1 MSSSQSDQNAKAA
14 APAGKPVSMG
24 DVAKKITSRTTDLL
38 AMAIVLAAS
47 LTFGSQIIWWWQN
60 DAPPPSPAGNPALAP
75 PGWEDGQQSVDLEFG
90 DLPLALTRQTV
101 VGDQPAAIEALV
113 GHCRSI
119 VQAAAAP
126 ANDPDEA
133 EIRLLERIADLTPIA
148 QETGA
153 WQVFVVDD
161 RFPFVAAVTLAVSRR
176 PTEKNAATDADLS
189 RRLICYGLAMPAGEQ
204 LWTLL
209 IVKGA
214 PAGSNSSAG
223 SPDIPLPPGAARTLS
238 LRDSQGSVLLGF
250 AGKALASE
258 WITFYEDLAEARGW
272 TRLTA
277 WSAGNESWAARF
289 ARRDRGWVDIRLAND
304 RRGELTGVLQVIPQ
318 ISEQIETRP

>member
-1 MSSSQSDQNAKAA
+1 MSSSSTDQNAKAV

-24 DVAKKITSRTTDLL
+24 DVAKKIRSRTTDLL

-47 LTFGSQIIWWWQN
+47 LTFGSKIAWWWQN
-60 DAPPPSPAGNPALAP
+60 DAPPPSPASNPALTL

-90 DLPLALTRQTV
+90 DLPLALTRQNV
-101 VGDQPAAIEALV
+101 VGDQPTAIKALV
-113 GHCRSI
+113 AHCRAI
-119 VQAAAAP
+119 VEKSAAP
-126 ANDPDEA
+126 TNDADEA
-133 EIRLLERIADLTPIA
+133 EIRLLERIADLTPA
-148 QETGA
+148 AEEPGA

-176 PTEKNAATDADLS
+176 PADKNGSKSAPAA

-204 LWTLL
+204 FWTLL

-214 PAGSNSSAG
+214 SGRTGSQTNS
-223 SPDIPLPPGAARTLS
+223 DIPLPPGAARTLS
-238 LRDSQGSVLLGF
+238 LRDTKGSALSGF

-258 WITFYEDLAEARGW
+258 WITFYDDLAEARGW
-272 TRLTA
+272 TRSTA
-277 WSAGNESWAARF
+277 WSPGNQSWAARF
-289 ARRDRGWVDIRLAND
+289 ARREGGWVDIRLAND

-318 ISEQIETRP
+318 ISDPIETRP